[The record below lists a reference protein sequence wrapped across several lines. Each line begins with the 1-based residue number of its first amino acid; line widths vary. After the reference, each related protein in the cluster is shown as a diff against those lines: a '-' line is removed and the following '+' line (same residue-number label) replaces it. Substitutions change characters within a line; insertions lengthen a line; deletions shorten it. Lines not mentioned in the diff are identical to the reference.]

1 MSCSNE
7 VVVISEIF
15 WCATNFNNGGS
26 ASINNW
32 NTSSVTI
39 MDNMFRDSPFN
50 QNIENWNTSN
60 VTNMYEIFNSASDF
74 NQDITGWCV
83 TNITTEPEG
92 FGFQSALTI
101 ANKPVWGI
109 CPNYNI
115 NVTASSNSDY
125 TLSGSDRNG
134 VVTGNDLSITIN
146 SNYRY

>member
-1 MSCSNE
+1 
-7 VVVISEIF
+7 
-15 WCATNFNNGGS
+15 
-26 ASINNW
+26 
-32 NTSSVTI
+32 

-115 NVTASSNSDY
+115 NVTASSNSD
-125 TLSGSDRNG
+125 
-134 VVTGNDLSITIN
+134 
-146 SNYRY
+146 